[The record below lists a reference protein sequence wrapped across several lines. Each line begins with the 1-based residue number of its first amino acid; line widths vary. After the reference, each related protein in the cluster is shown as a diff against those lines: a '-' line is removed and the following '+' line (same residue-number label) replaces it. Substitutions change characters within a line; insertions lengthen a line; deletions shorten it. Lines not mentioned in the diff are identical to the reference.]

1 MFAPNLKVIS
11 RMGVGFDTIDF
22 VAATERGVAVIITV
36 GANAHNIAEH
46 TLALLMVLCRRT
58 VIVYGKVRSGK

>member
-46 TLALLMVLCRRT
+46 TQL
-58 VIVYGKVRSGK
+58 Y